1 MIDATLWM
9 VDADAVTDADLLRFR
24 DWLSAGEL
32 ARYQRFVRAQRLRQ
46 FVVGRVL
53 LRMALGRLLNVAPR
67 EIQLEEQ
74 VGKAP
79 LLVSPVVK
87 GGVPGFSIA
96 HSGRWV
102 ACVVSART
110 ALGLDIEMLDAGRD
124 LAALAAQV
132 FDAREIS
139 RWEGLPQARRVD
151 GFYRM
156 WSEKEA
162 RFKLGEGV
170 GGHCVAVPHEEL
182 SVVVCSG
189 QPLDEVPTIEVVNLE
204 SETRRAD

>member
-1 MIDATLWM
+1 MSKALLWM
-9 VDADAVTDADLLRFR
+9 VDADAVAEADLLRFR
-24 DWLSAGEL
+24 DWLSAGEV

-53 LRMALGRLLNVAPR
+53 LRMALGRLLCVAPC
-67 EIQLEEQ
+67 EIQLEER

-79 LLVSPVVK
+79 LLVSPAVD
-87 GGVPGFSIA
+87 GRVPGFSIA

-102 ACVVSART
+102 ACAVSAQT

-124 LAALAAQV
+124 LAALAAQS
-132 FDAREIS
+132 FDAREIA
-139 RWEGLPQARRVD
+139 RWDGLPAERRVD

-162 RFKLGEGV
+162 RFKLGME
-170 GGHCVAVPHEEL
+170 GHCVALPHAEL
-182 SVVVCSG
+182 SVVVCSEL
-189 QPLDEVPTIEVVNLE
+189 PLDRAPTIEVVSL
-204 SETRRAD
+204 A

>member
-1 MIDATLWM
+1 M
-9 VDADAVTDADLLRFR
+9 VDADAVADADLLRFR

-53 LRMALGRLLNVAPR
+53 LRKALGRLLNVEAR

-87 GGVPGFSIA
+87 GGMPGFSIA

-102 ACVVSART
+102 ACAVSAQT
-110 ALGLDIEMLDAGRD
+110 SLGLDIEMRDAGRD
-124 LAALAAQV
+124 LAALAAQA
-132 FDAREIS
+132 FDARGMA
-139 RWEGLPQARRVD
+139 RWEGLPEARRVD

-162 RFKLGEGV
+162 RFKLGGGA
-170 GGHCVAVPHEEL
+170 GGHYVAVPHDEL
-182 SVVVCSG
+182 SVVICSES
-189 QPLDEVPTIEVVNLE
+189 PLDEAPRMEVVSL
-204 SETRRAD
+204 

>member
-1 MIDATLWM
+1 MSKATLWM
-9 VDADAVTDADLLRFR
+9 VDADAVADEDLLGFR

-53 LRMALGRLLNVAPR
+53 LRKALGRLLNVEAR

-87 GGVPGFSIA
+87 GGMPGFSIA

-102 ACVVSART
+102 ACVVSAQT
-110 ALGLDIEMLDAGRD
+110 ALGLDIEVRDAGRD
-124 LAALAAQV
+124 LAALAAQA
-132 FDAREIS
+132 FDAREMAH
-139 RWEGLPQARRVD
+139 WEGLPEALRVD

-162 RFKLGEGV
+162 RFKLGGGA
-170 GGHCVAVPHEEL
+170 GGHYVAVPHEEL
-182 SVVVCSG
+182 SVVVCSEL
-189 QPLDEVPTIEVVNLE
+189 PLDEAPGIEMVSL
-204 SETRRAD
+204 A

>member
-1 MIDATLWM
+1 MTRATLLM
-9 VDADAVTDADLLRFR
+9 VDADAVADADLQRFR
-24 DWLSAGEL
+24 DWLSDGEL

-53 LRMALGRLLNVAPR
+53 LRKALGGLLNVALR
-67 EIQLEEQ
+67 EIQLEER

-87 GGVPGFSIA
+87 GGMPGFSIA

-102 ACVVSART
+102 ACVVSGQT
-110 ALGLDIEMLDAGRD
+110 ALGLDIEMRDAGRD
-124 LAALAAQV
+124 LAALAAQA
-132 FDAREIS
+132 FDAREVS
-139 RWEGLPQARRVD
+139 RWEGLPEARRVD

-162 RFKLGEGV
+162 RFKLGAAS
-170 GGHCVAVPHEEL
+170 GGHCVALPHDEL
-182 SVVVCSG
+182 SVVVCSEL
-189 QPLDEVPTIEVVNLE
+189 PLDEAPTIEVVSL
-204 SETRRAD
+204 A